1 MQIRDFIFDLHRAV
15 CQSASMIPRV
25 LSTQLTSAAETLPI
39 VSLVGPRQSGK
50 TTLVR
55 ACFPDKSY
63 LSLENPDSRAY
74 ATGDPRGFLAD
85 HASGAIFDEIQ
96 RAPELLSYL
105 QGMVDEDPTPGR
117 FILTGSQHF
126 LLMRN
131 MSQTLA
137 GRTAILTL
145 LPLSLEE
152 IEANHGHTSLDA
164 LLQRGFYPR
173 LHERWSDP
181 YPQLRDYFQTYVE
194 RDVRSLLRVHDL
206 QAFETF
212 VRLCAG
218 RVGQLL
224 NLTSLA
230 NDAGISPTT
239 AREWIG
245 LLETS
250 FVLFRLTPF
259 HANLGKRL
267 IKSPKLYFHD
277 VGLAAYLCGVEE
289 EGHLRSHPLRGQLFE
304 NLVIA
309 DLLKRRFN
317 AGRDQ
322 RLCFYRDNTGN
333 EVDLLYPLGP
343 DLLPIEIK
351 AGQTVHTDSFKGFT
365 RFSAVRKDHGP
376 PGLLVYG
383 GDQAQER
390 TTGAVTGIW
399 TMNQR
404 IARFEAR
411 R

>member
-1 MQIRDFIFDLHRAV
+1 
-15 CQSASMIPRV
+15 MIPR
-25 LSTQLTSAAETLPI
+25 LLERELGSAAETLPV

-55 ACFPDKSY
+55 SRFPDKRY
-63 LSLENPDSRAY
+63 VSLENPDTRAY
-74 ATGDPRGFLAD
+74 ATDDPRGFLAE
-85 HASGAIFDEIQ
+85 HSAGAIFDEVQ
-96 RAPELLSYL
+96 RTPQLLSYL

-117 FILTGSQHF
+117 FLLTGSQHF
-126 LLMRN
+126 LLMRDV
-131 MSQTLA
+131 SQTLA
-137 GRTAILTL
+137 GRTAVLTL

-152 IEANHGHTSLDA
+152 IADGHEDLSTDG
-164 LLQRGFYPR
+164 LLHRGFYPR
-173 LHERWSDP
+173 LYERRSDP

-194 RDVRSLLRVHDL
+194 RDVRNLLRVHDL
-206 QAFETF
+206 QTFETF

-230 NDAGISPTT
+230 NDAGVSPTT

-289 EGHLRSHPLRGQLFE
+289 ERHLRNHPLRGQLFE
-304 NLVIA
+304 NLVVA

-317 AGRDQ
+317 GGRDS
-322 RLCFYRDNTGN
+322 RLCFYRDSTGN

-343 DLLPIEIK
+343 DFLPIEIK
-351 AGQTVHTDSFKGFT
+351 AGQTIRTDSFRGLS
-365 RFSAVRKDHGP
+365 RFATIRQDSGP

-383 GDQAQER
+383 GNER
-390 TTGAVTGIW
+390 QVRSFGIATGIRG
-399 TMNQR
+399 MNGA
-404 IARFEAR
+404 IGGFER
-411 R
+411 